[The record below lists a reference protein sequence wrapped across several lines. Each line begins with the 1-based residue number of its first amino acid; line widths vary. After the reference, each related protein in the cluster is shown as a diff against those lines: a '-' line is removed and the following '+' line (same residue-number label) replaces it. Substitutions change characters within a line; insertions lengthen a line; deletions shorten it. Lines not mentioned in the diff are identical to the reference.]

1 MAAGMRNAG
10 RIPPRCFRRR
20 FRRWPQFMMS
30 CLTDPRDS
38 ALVFFYILA
47 LARPR
52 VIIVIVIQRGRGRI
66 GGGGRGHPGTSLR
79 LFGGDSGT
87 STGGRH
93 RRGGGPCPCTD
104 TAVSGEEARWGSGGR
119 GGGDGACSG
128 GRNGSRSAGGSR
140 RACSG
145 GRDGSGLT
153 SSGDGRCRGGRW
165 GSAGACHRR

>member
-1 MAAGMRNAG
+1 M
-10 RIPPRCFRRR
+10 
-20 FRRWPQFMMS
+20 
-30 CLTDPRDS
+30 
-38 ALVFFYILA
+38 
-47 LARPR
+47 
-52 VIIVIVIQRGRGRI
+52 
-66 GGGGRGHPGTSLR
+66 
-79 LFGGDSGT
+79 FGGDSGT

-93 RRGGGPCPCTD
+93 RRGGGPCPCIG

-128 GRNGSRSAGGSR
+128 GRNGSRSAGGIR

-145 GRDGSGLT
+145 GRDGSGLS